1 MILADKI
8 DKKKY
13 TSSFSDMRLVIPKDF
28 HALQFPLSNFRFI
41 IFK

>member
-13 TSSFSDMRLVIPKDF
+13 NSAFSDMRLVIPKDF
-28 HALQFPLSNFRFI
+28 NAL
-41 IFK
+41 